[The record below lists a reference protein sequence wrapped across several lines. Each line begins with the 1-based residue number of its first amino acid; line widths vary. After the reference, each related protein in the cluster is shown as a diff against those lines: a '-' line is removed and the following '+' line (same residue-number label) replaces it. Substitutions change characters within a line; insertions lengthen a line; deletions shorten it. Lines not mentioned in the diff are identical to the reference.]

1 MRDES
6 EILPLVPPPDR
17 LLQPHVGAPRCHDL
31 PPLKTTRITT
41 SPTTKSRAYQEEA
54 ARTRM
59 KKLLCS
65 ASGSTC
71 SWFWSQPAIHLKN
84 SAISSQENL
93 AAMCVC
99 VCVCVLPYRCGGRT
113 RRGRRRGGRRR
124 GRWGR
129 RTWAPRC
136 PRRTRGRT
144 PPPRRRPPLPA
155 PCRAS
160 SSGSPWP
167 SRCPMVGGGLDL
179 GAMCFASVGP
189 MEFLVRSTARELA
202 VGAAHFWKNKRK
214 KKTNATGTW
223 HGLHESP
230 LAVGTQ

>member
-17 LLQPHVGAPRCHDL
+17 LLQPHVGAPRRHDL

-71 SWFWSQPAIHLKN
+71 SWFWSQPAIYLKN
-84 SAISSQENL
+84 SAISFQENL

-99 VCVCVLPYRCGGRT
+99 VCCRTDAEAEPGGVV
-113 RRGRRRGGRRR
+113 GGA
-124 GRWGR
+124 GG
-129 RTWAPRC
+129 
-136 PRRTRGRT
+136 
-144 PPPRRRPPLPA
+144 
-155 PCRAS
+155 
-160 SSGSPWP
+160 
-167 SRCPMVGGGLDL
+167 VGGGEVDELGRLD
-179 GAMCFASVGP
+179 V
-189 MEFLVRSTARELA
+189 LVEHAVVLLLLLLLA
-202 VGAAHFWKNKRK
+202 VVLRSPRHVALRARD
-214 KKTNATGTW
+214 
-223 HGLHESP
+223 LHDH
-230 LAVGTQ
+230 LAVRWWGEDWIWGRCVLLQLGQWNF